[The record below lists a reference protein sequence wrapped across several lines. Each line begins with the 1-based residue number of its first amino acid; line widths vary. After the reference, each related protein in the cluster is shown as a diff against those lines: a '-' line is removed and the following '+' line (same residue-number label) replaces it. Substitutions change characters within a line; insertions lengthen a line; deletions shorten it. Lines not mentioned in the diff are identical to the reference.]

1 MDYLNHAITSYY
13 ALLQAGGIDYFKT
26 FIIYFILFFIIFLI
40 LYILLKK

>member
-13 ALLQAGGIDYFKT
+13 ALLQTAGIDYFKT
-26 FIIYFILFFIIFLI
+26 FIIYFILFFIIFLV